1 MSPFEACWKT
11 ATQPGAILVA
21 VERRLVDAGALI
33 ELRQLHGLS
42 ASEVDVLLWLETH
55 EPLEDFHKIPP
66 TDQGERAPEARI
78 STGERRKSSQARGGV
93 AA

>member
-1 MSPFEACWKT
+1 MTPFEACWKT

-42 ASEVDVLLWLETH
+42 AQEIDVLLWLETH
-55 EPLEDFHKIPP
+55 EPLPSGCPHASD
-66 TDQGERAPEARI
+66 D
-78 STGERRKSSQARGGV
+78 GV

>member
-1 MSPFEACWKT
+1 MTPAEQCWK
-11 ATQPGAILVA
+11 AVTQPGAILVA

-55 EPLEDFHKIPP
+55 EPGCSSGGPHDP
-66 TDQGERAPEARI
+66 DGE
-78 STGERRKSSQARGGV
+78 V